1 MAKLNECTLRWWDT
15 DKTYTRRCEGVYLG
29 VDLLGVCEVFC
40 VLGMYVAFPR
50 VEFAVINHT
59 LHDWL
64 KFVYCSIVEAYGKSW
79 KYTDTRYARKYN

>member
-1 MAKLNECTLRWWDT
+1 MNALWDGETLWQNLY
-15 DKTYTRRCEGVYLG
+15 KTLWGRIFGRRSTRRVWSFL
-29 VDLLGVCEVFC
+29 C

-50 VEFAVINHT
+50 VEFAVINYT